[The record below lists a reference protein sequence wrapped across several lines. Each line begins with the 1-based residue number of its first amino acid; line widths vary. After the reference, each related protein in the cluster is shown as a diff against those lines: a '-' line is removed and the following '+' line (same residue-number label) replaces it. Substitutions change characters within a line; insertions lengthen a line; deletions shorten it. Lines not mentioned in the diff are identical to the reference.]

1 MLVYVFSSQDGNR
14 LELCHLYT
22 SIYLKTSG
30 QKYPHRQ
37 WVVSR
42 PLEFTCEVSNRT
54 PWLLWA
60 LSWNHGIWADVF
72 WFVFVDTLQGTNI
85 SHLGKRKIIFKMPFW
100 GDMLVSWRVGGQTVG
115 LRLRQLCGREV
126 LPTFFFGTPK
136 KSWQPLWKKKRFGQ
150 WWVPTNSFWIH
161 VISSF

>member
-1 MLVYVFSSQDGNR
+1 MFFLPRMAIDWSCVIYIHLFTWKPPDKNILTASESFQDPLNSPVKWVIV
-14 LELCHLYT
+14 HLDC
-22 SIYLKTSG
+22 
-30 QKYPHRQ
+30 
-37 WVVSR
+37 
-42 PLEFTCEVSNRT
+42 CE
-54 PWLLWA
+54 PCP
-60 LSWNHGIWADVF
+60 GIMESEPTFF